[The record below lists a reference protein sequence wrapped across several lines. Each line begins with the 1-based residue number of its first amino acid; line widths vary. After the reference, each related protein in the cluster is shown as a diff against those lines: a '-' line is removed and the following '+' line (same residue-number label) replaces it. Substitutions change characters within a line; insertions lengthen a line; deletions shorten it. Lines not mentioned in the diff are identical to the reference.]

1 MEKVMT
7 KSDSVVPPVP
17 GGSALPSK
25 FLEFAIEG
33 VVAIDQSQKIVAFG
47 EGAER

>member
-1 MEKVMT
+1 MT
-7 KSDSVVPPVP
+7 KSDSVGPPVL
-17 GGSALPSK
+17 GGSGLPST

-47 EGAER
+47 GGAAR